1 MPAAAKTAHFS
12 PAFFRFLRDLK
23 DNNNRPW
30 FETNKTRYE
39 DDVRGPLTQLVVDF
53 APHLQR
59 ISPHFVADP
68 RPSGGSIFRIYR
80 DTRFAKDKT
89 PYKTNAGAHFRHA
102 AGKDVHTP
110 GFYLHLEP
118 GEVFVGAG
126 LWHPDPP
133 TQNQLRDAI
142 VARPRDWQKIK
153 AALPPSF
160 SMDGEQLTRPPRGYD
175 AAHPLID
182 DLRRKDFVVSTV
194 FDEKAA
200 CAPDFLDQ
208 FVSTCRTVAPF
219 VRFLTEAVG
228 QPWKP

>member
-1 MPAAAKTAHFS
+1 MPAATKTTYFS
-12 PAFFRFLRDLK
+12 PAFFKFLRDLK
-23 DNNNRPW
+23 SNNNRPW
-30 FETNKTRYE
+30 FEANKSRYE
-39 DDVRGPLTQLVVDF
+39 EDVRQPLTQFVIDF
-53 APHLQR
+53 APHLEK

-68 RPSGGSIFRIYR
+68 RPSGGSVFRIYR
-80 DTRFAKDKT
+80 DVRFSKDKT

-126 LWHPDPP
+126 LWQPDPP
-133 TQNQLRDAI
+133 TQAQIRDAI

-153 AALPPSF
+153 SALPPSF
-160 SMDGEQLTRPPRGYD
+160 TMDGEQLSRPPRGYD
-175 AAHPLID
+175 ANHPLID
-182 DLRRKDFVVSTV
+182 DLRRKDFVVSTT
-194 FDEKAA
+194 FTEKAA

-208 FVSTCRTVAPF
+208 FVATCRTVSPF
-219 VRFLTEAVG
+219 VRFLTESVG